1 MGAGGSTPNAED
13 EKDTSGYHTDAAP
26 LSEKELNSR
35 IVCSTK
41 EETVVFGNYT
51 LNYAF
56 QTQRGY
62 YPDALHKPNQDSFVV
77 HRDFNKTEGKHLFCV
92 FDGHGGAGDLCAQFA
107 RDNLGLNVVKQI
119 KQGESVEDA
128 FAKAFPETNA
138 QLHKSAVEDNM
149 SGTTAI
155 GCLFYENKILVGN
168 VGDSRAII
176 VQEEEGGKL
185 RAYPLSIDQ
194 TPFRQDERE
203 RVKKYGA
210 RVMTMDQIQGIEP
223 PHENWGL
230 NLGEELDNDGD
241 PPRIWHQSGDY
252 PGTAFTRSIGDYVAE
267 MLGVVADPE
276 VVTKELTEK
285 DRYIIIASDGVWEF
299 LTSQTVADM
308 VAQFA
313 DPLEAC
319 KAVVAEAYRLWLQY
333 EVRTDDITMIAIYIS
348 DNTAKAKHLISP
360 GGTSRQSRIQAPAAT
375 GLKEDSKQF
384 MAGHKNEN
392 RPVRRGLSKA
402 KRTAIMA
409 TKADEGAM
417 EKYDVQSHAIK
428 KSDEELKRIGQ
439 AVKANFL
446 FQHLNSRQSADLF
459 LVMSMVEVK
468 KGDVIIRQ
476 GDEGDRFYVVDSG
489 DYEVRVS
496 AAEEDHS
503 GAPETLGEVVHMYR
517 GETHSSFG
525 ELALMY
531 SKPRAASVVAATDGL
546 LWALDRHAFR
556 SILMKS
562 DSQEIIKCLR
572 KVQILESLTTHDL
585 KRLND
590 VLTEVTYDD
599 GDHMITQG
607 DVGDQFYILIQG
619 KAVCTV
625 KIECPDTGAQSFK
638 EVLHLKEFDYFG
650 ERALLSDAP
659 RAANVVAVGEVKCLQ
674 VNRTGFEECLG
685 PLQDMI
691 DEHRTKREKA
701 AVLNQKRPVRLTTLF
716 QNKGGKDVNILKGVT
731 LLDIQ
736 RIALIEEGDF
746 GRVYLAQHLSHHKF
760 FLMKSVSKKEAVE
773 QNHQAAI
780 MNERRTMALLQL
792 LNVKSPFIPNML
804 ATLTDEDSLHLLLD
818 TKVCRPLLSVMQK
831 DGALSPIPEES
842 AKFYSACI
850 ILALENMHHSNIV
863 SRAITPEYVMLND
876 RDCPVLSDFRLAK
889 NVQTGKTFT
898 MCGVP
903 GFLAPE
909 QVTAKGHGVG
919 VDCWAVGVILYE
931 MLFGEEPFEG
941 QNETETYGAITSHK
955 SGGIPDLI
963 KGKSVSVSKECVD
976 ILDKL
981 LDPDQDTR
989 LGSTE
994 VDPEGMHHLRD
1005 HAWWTNID
1013 WAPLQEGKVGGPE
1026 GVKCMQLVE
1035 SFSKEPCNVDF
1046 EAASYDGDDDWFGGF

>member
-1 MGAGGSTPNAED
+1 MGAGSSASAED
-13 EKDTSGYHTDAAP
+13 TAAQQEYSTDAAP

-41 EETVVFGNYT
+41 KEVVQFGNFS

-56 QTQRGY
+56 QSQRGY

-107 RDNLGLNVVKQI
+107 RDNLGLNVVKHI
-119 KQGESVEDA
+119 KQGDSVEDA
-128 FAKAFPETNA
+128 FAKAFPDTNA

-155 GCLFYENKILVGN
+155 GCLFYDKKILVGN

-276 VVTKELTEK
+276 VVTKELTDK

-308 VAQFA
+308 VANFP

-333 EVRTDDITMIAIYIS
+333 EVRTDDITMIAIYITDENS
-348 DNTAKAKHLISP
+348 GSVLSP
-360 GGTSRQSRIQAPAAT
+360 GGTNRESHKIAHEAV
-375 GLKEDSKQF
+375 GLKEDSKKF
-384 MAGHKNEN
+384 MTSHKEEN
-392 RPVRRGLSKA
+392 RPVRRGLSRA
-402 KRTAIMA
+402 KRAAIMSA
-409 TKADEGAM
+409 KEDPSLM
-417 EKYDVQSHAIK
+417 EKYDVKSHFIK
-428 KSDEELKRIGQ
+428 KSDEELKRISE

-446 FQHLNSRQSADLF
+446 FQHLNKRQTSDLYS
-459 LVMSMVEVK
+459 VMSAVEIK
-468 KGDVIIRQ
+468 KGEIVIRQ

-489 DYEVRVS
+489 DYDVRVS
-496 AAEEDHS
+496 GADDDHS
-503 GAPETLGEVVHMYR
+503 GSVETLGEVVHTYR

-531 SKPRAASVVAATDGL
+531 SKPRAASVVAATNGL

-572 KVQILESLTTHDL
+572 KVEILESLAISQL

-607 DVGDQFYILIQG
+607 DVGDQFYILTTG

-625 KIECPDTGAQSFK
+625 KIECPDSGAVSFK

-650 ERALLSDAP
+650 ERALLMDAP
-659 RAANVVAVGEVKCLQ
+659 RAANVVAVGTVKVLQ
-674 VNRTGFEECLG
+674 VGRTAFEECLG

-691 DEHRTKREKA
+691 DEDRKKRERTA
-701 AVLNQKRPVRLTTLF
+701 SLNQKKPVRLTTLF
-716 QNKGGKDVNILKGVT
+716 QDKGKDLHGMQGVT
-731 LLDIQ
+731 LLDVQ
-736 RIALIEEGDF
+736 KIAKIEEGDF
-746 GRVYLAQHLSHHKF
+746 GSVFLAKHLSRNHVF
-760 FLMKSVSKKEAVE
+760 MMKSVSKKEAVE
-773 QNHQAAI
+773 ANQQNAI
-780 MNERRTMALLQL
+780 MNERKTLAFMHILGVR
-792 LNVKSPFIPNML
+792 SPFIPHMM
-804 ATLTDEDSLHLLLD
+804 ATLTDESSLHLLLD
-818 TKVCRPLLSVMQK
+818 TKVCRPLIAVMQNN
-831 DGALSPIPEES
+831 GALSAVKEQD
-842 AKFYSACI
+842 AKFYMACI
-850 ILALENMHHSNIV
+850 MLALENLHHNKIV
-863 SRAITPEYVMLND
+863 CRAITPDYIMLNE
-876 RDCPVLSDFRLAK
+876 RDVPVLTDFRLAK
-889 NVQTGKTFT
+889 NVQSGKTFT

-903 GFLAPE
+903 EFLAPE

-919 VDCWAVGVILYE
+919 VDCWALGVILFE
-931 MLFGEEPFEG
+931 MLAAEEPFGG
-941 QNETETYGAITSHK
+941 QNETATYGAITSHK
-955 SGGIPDLI
+955 MGNAKNMY
-963 KGKSVSVSKECVD
+963 KGKTDLSPECAEV
-976 ILDKL
+976 LEGL

-989 LGSTE
+989 FGSTE
-994 VDPEGMHHLRD
+994 VDPEGMHILRD
-1005 HAWWTNID
+1005 HAWFKAID
-1013 WAPLQEGKVGGPE
+1013 WEKLQNAKENGPQAE
-1026 GVKCMQLVE
+1026 TSLASVE
-1035 SFSKEPCNVDF
+1035 KIVNAGPDDTVNDVVEK
-1046 EAASYDGDDDWFGGF
+1046 YDGDDDWFGGF